1 MEFFKI
7 ILCSLIAFIFIKES
21 DTILNSKFLIS
32 ILIIGIIIFKMQ
44 SFKDQRFNFVFFTM
58 IPDFCRGEIGT
69 FIYQFFFI
77 SFFIILLPNLLK
89 NISKGKNSNLN

>member
-32 ILIIGIIIFKMQ
+32 ILITGIIILLI
-44 SFKDQRFNFVFFTM
+44 FF
-58 IPDFCRGEIGT
+58 
-69 FIYQFFFI
+69 
-77 SFFIILLPNLLK
+77 
-89 NISKGKNSNLN
+89 